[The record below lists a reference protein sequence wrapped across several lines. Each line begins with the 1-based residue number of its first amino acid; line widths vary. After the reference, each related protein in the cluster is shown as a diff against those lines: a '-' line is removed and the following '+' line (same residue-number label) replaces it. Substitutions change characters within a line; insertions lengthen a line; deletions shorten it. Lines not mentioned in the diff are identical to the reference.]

1 VTTLIEAYQV
11 AANGAE
17 SIFCS
22 PLKVTPRER
31 LLRNCT

>member
-17 SIFCS
+17 LIFCS
-22 PLKVTPRER
+22 PLKVAPQER
-31 LLRNCT
+31 QL